1 MAKFLSNIN
10 LEAANDI
17 QFKTTAGANAGKI
30 SQTGDDLVISNDVGD
45 ILLGN
50 GSDDVFIGDGTNT
63 VDIRFEQD
71 MAIFADSSSTR
82 TLTLGGTN
90 TNLVLESPSIS
101 GTMTLGATT
110 INNKLTFTTANGYI
124 LFDYEP
130 AGDVDE
136 YTTEVPLLKV
146 DHNGAE
152 KTILSRISQLGAVQL
167 GHDDMVLITAGDV
180 GDTLKT
186 ELNTIAETVVF
197 AAESGFH
204 AYGFP
209 GNNTAWANR
218 NEFRFRSDSTTAS
231 ENGLYI
237 GDGTNTQFID
247 LSRNL
252 KNIGTIH
259 SGVITAVELTTSS
272 QGDISTGTSY
282 QQGSVSDPQPK
293 IKSSLLAHSPED
305 NTAVIHPYLFN
316 DLANFVARGGTV
328 TYSGLSANP
337 TSDET
342 ARMFEPSAR
351 TANASQAEITGSTWS
366 IELTDFPRSFNYG
379 TRFGISFGASS
390 FAPSSMLIEYS
401 TDNGSSY
408 TTALNS
414 SAASTFYHTYIANGG
429 TAINAVKFTLGKR
442 SGNNGPRVM
451 NIYAYNYDSRGM
463 TEYFVDKGGDT
474 LYGNLSVGSNS
485 LTAGSLD
492 INGNADISGTTTTSG
507 NITATASNATISAAE
522 SGGATTKI
530 MGASVGRVGTSSN
543 HNLEVLSNN
552 TAAITIDTSQNAT
565 FAGNVTAG
573 SNSLTAGS
581 LDINGNADI
590 SGNITGATWNGGVIS
605 SAYLDSDT
613 AHLSGSQT
621 FTGAKVMEGNLTLDD
636 GNGDTPTL
644 RFING
649 DDDVYQFFNDS
660 SSDMK
665 LTRTNNGGVD
675 YNFNAHE
682 TDYTQ
687 SVLQIGG
694 TSTFGTDVTIAGN
707 LTVNGTTVTVDTTNL
722 NVQDKNITLN
732 YSTSDSSSSAN
743 GAGITIQDAV
753 NGSTDATILWDTSAV
768 QFKISH
774 PINVNGNILTSGTV
788 DGRDLQTDGTK
799 LDTIDTNANAYVHPT
814 NAGNKHIPAAGATG
828 QVLQYAGSAGTAQ
841 WHTLTSSDVGLGN
854 VANVDQRNASN
865 INNGTIGASFLP
877 TTISSNTSGSAASL
891 SGLSLGDI
899 VYGGESGYAKLS
911 GNAESNNKFLRS
923 RGAANT
929 ATEPEWTQV
938 GYSDL
943 TGTVPTWNQNTT
955 GSAATLSSTLAV
967 NRGGTGAASLDAA
980 GIVEKT
986 GSQTIAGTKTF
997 TGSLL
1002 LDDGT
1007 GASPTMRFMN
1017 ENNDEVSI
1025 FCNPSGKMKFQTKAD
1040 GASNVVQMTMDGN
1053 GLDVVNGLKI
1063 NGSAVHATDTSTSL
1077 GTSNTLVPSQNAVKS
1092 YVDNE
1097 VAGAGG
1103 GTMSN
1108 FLLAATGTSN
1118 TATIAQGDTV
1128 TFGAGTGITAT
1139 RSGKQINITNSAP
1152 NVVQTTIT
1160 GNAGTATKLQTARNI
1175 AGVSFDGSGDISLNN
1190 NNITN
1195 GAGYTTN
1202 TGTTTASNTQ
1212 TFTNKTIDANGTGNS
1227 ITNIDIGNMTAAVI
1241 VTESEGIGNNDNDTT
1256 IPTSAAVVD
1265 YVDNNAGGGQ
1275 TYSVSVPTNTTKL
1288 RLTASGGTTDDIEFT
1303 GGTDISVTRT
1313 NGSALSI
1320 AYTGSSSGYTLPAAS
1335 NSALGGIKTGFSTNA
1350 SNRNYAVQL
1359 SSQKAYVNVPW
1370 TDNNTM
1376 GLGFVVEDGDGTAV
1390 TITEGKYLK
1399 FKEGSGNGININ
1411 FTDIS
1416 TGSSTDEFDLDFNL
1430 NIAGLAN
1437 DLTTSLFNHDSYIA
1451 ITDSEDSNT
1460 THKMLVGDMVDALA
1474 GSGLLSNG
1482 GTGNNVVAI
1491 NVGAGNGISVT
1502 QDGVAVTAHSNITV
1516 SSNGVAVSDDI
1527 FNTNLRIG
1535 RGGTGMYMD
1544 YTTQSDAITIRTD
1557 HATVGNNS
1565 HGNRKFEFTNGGIF
1579 RSLGT
1584 QVLNYT
1590 GWSDKRL
1597 KKNIKNLNY
1606 GLDAIMKLRPVS
1618 YAWKKEVDADKANSL
1633 GFIAQEVEKVIPELV
1648 TESETIFDDKKAKG
1662 IDYVKMVAVLTKA
1675 VQEQQKQIDE
1685 LKKLIN
1691 GNSS

>member
-10 LEAANDI
+10 LETANDL
-17 QFKTTAGANAGKI
+17 QFKTTAGTNAGKI
-30 SQTGDDLVISNDVGD
+30 SQTGNDLVLSNPVGD
-45 ILLGN
+45 ILLGD
-50 GSDDVFIGDGTNT
+50 GASDIYVGDGINSI
-63 VDIRFEQD
+63 DILFEQSGS
-71 MAIFADSSSTR
+71 IKADDSASGV
-82 TLTLGGTN
+82 TLTLGSSNTTLSLVSPTITGTITDN
-90 TNLVLESPSIS
+90 STNGLATLS
-101 GTMTLGATT
+101 GAQ
-110 INNKLTFTTANGYI
+110 TFTGTKTFADSVKLLFGNQSGGDLQIYHDGSNSYIDEAGVGALNIRSNSIVAGKYTGEVLFRGTA
-124 LFDYEP
+124 D
-130 AGDVDE
+130 
-136 YTTEVPLLKV
+136 
-146 DHNGAE
+146 GAFE
-152 KTILSRISQLGAVQL
+152 AFHDNSVKLS
-167 GHDDMVLITAGDV
+167 
-180 GDTLKT
+180 
-186 ELNTIAETVVF
+186 
-197 AAESGFH
+197 
-204 AYGFP
+204 
-209 GNNTAWANR
+209 
-218 NEFRFRSDSTTAS
+218 
-231 ENGLYI
+231 
-237 GDGTNTQFID
+237 
-247 LSRNL
+247 
-252 KNIGTIH
+252 
-259 SGVITAVELTTSS
+259 TTSS
-272 QGDISTGTSY
+272 GIDVTGEVKGD
-282 QQGSVSDPQPK
+282 
-293 IKSSLLAHSPED
+293 
-305 NTAVIHPYLFN
+305 
-316 DLANFVARGGTV
+316 
-328 TYSGLSANP
+328 
-337 TSDET
+337 
-342 ARMFEPSAR
+342 
-351 TANASQAEITGSTWS
+351 
-366 IELTDFPRSFNYG
+366 
-379 TRFGISFGASS
+379 
-390 FAPSSMLIEYS
+390 
-401 TDNGSSY
+401 
-408 TTALNS
+408 
-414 SAASTFYHTYIANGG
+414 
-429 TAINAVKFTLGKR
+429 
-442 SGNNGPRVM
+442 
-451 NIYAYNYDSRGM
+451 
-463 TEYFVDKGGDT
+463 
-474 LYGNLSVGSNS
+474 
-485 LTAGSLD
+485 SLD
-492 INGNADISGTTTTSG
+492 IDGNADISGNLTLSG
-507 NITATASNATISAAE
+507 TYPRIKLTD
-522 SGGATTKI
+522 
-530 MGASVGRVGTSSN
+530 
-543 HNLEVLSNN
+543 SNN
-552 TAAITIDTSQNAT
+552 NDDYDIINDNGTFIVYNDTDSSTAFAIAGNNNAT
-565 FAGNVTAG
+565 FSGGVIVNGGAVQVNNAGTDKKMSFDRTGGKGISIEHDASSIYFYNETDSAPIFKMFNAG
-573 SNSLTAGS
+573 DVRAYGEVEATS
-581 LDINGNADI
+581 LDVNGNADI

-605 SAYLDSDT
+605 SAYLDTDT

-621 FTGAKVMEGNLTLDD
+621 FTGAKVMQGNLTLDD
-636 GNGDTPTL
+636 GAGDTPTL

-649 DDDVYQFFNDS
+649 DDDVYQFFQDG

-753 NGSTDATILWDTSAV
+753 NSSTDATILWDTSAS

-774 PINVNGNILTSGTV
+774 PINILGNILTSGTV

-980 GIVEKT
+980 GIVEKS
-986 GSQTIAGTKTF
+986 GAQTIGGTKTF

-1017 ENNDEVSI
+1017 SDNDEVSI
-1025 FCNPSGKMKFQTKAD
+1025 FCNTSGKMKFQQKLD
-1040 GASNVVQMTMDGN
+1040 GAGSPTVQMTMDEN

-1108 FLLAATGTSN
+1108 FLLAATGTGN
-1118 TATIAQGDTV
+1118 TATIGQGDTV

-1139 RSGKQINITNSAP
+1139 RSGNQINIANSAP

-1265 YVDNNAGGGQ
+1265 YVANNAGGGQ
-1275 TYSVSVPTNTTKL
+1275 TYSVSVPNNTTKL

-1320 AYTGSSSGYTLPAAS
+1320 AYTGAGGYTLPAATS
-1335 NSALGGIKTGFSTNA
+1335 SALGGIKIGFTTNA

-1370 TDNNTM
+1370 TDNNTTYTAGSLLDLSGTQFNVDLTEATAATIAAGDNIIFIDGGATGTQSKGSINDVATLFA
-1376 GLGFVVEDGDGTAV
+1376 GLGLSATNGVLDVNLGHGLSIDVDTIKPQVHQNLVVSS
-1390 TITEGKYLK
+1390 
-1399 FKEGSGNGININ
+1399 SGIGVS
-1411 FTDIS
+1411 TDIQ
-1416 TGSSTDEFDLDFNL
+1416 
-1430 NIAGLAN
+1430 
-1437 DLTTSLFNHDSYIA
+1437 TT
-1451 ITDSEDSNT
+1451 
-1460 THKMLVGDMVDALA
+1460 
-1474 GSGLLSNG
+1474 
-1482 GTGNNVVAI
+1482 
-1491 NVGAGNGISVT
+1491 T
-1502 QDGVAVTAHSNITV
+1502 Q
-1516 SSNGVAVSDDI
+1516 
-1527 FNTNLRIG
+1527 RIG
-1535 RGGTGMYMD
+1535 RAGTNGLTLD
-1544 YTTQSDAITIRTD
+1544 FSATDNCVFETNASTPVTVLQIGTNGNASLTGTFLASNVTSNSDERIKKDIEDIPSYKALEVIKEVKGVRYNWKEKHED
-1557 HATVGNNS
+1557 G
-1565 HGNRKFEFTNGGIF
+1565 EFTEYHKDKPKNG
-1579 RSLGT
+1579 
-1584 QVLNYT
+1584 
-1590 GWSDKRL
+1590 L
-1597 KKNIKNLNY
+1597 KEI
-1606 GLDAIMKLRPVS
+1606 
-1618 YAWKKEVDADKANSL
+1618 
-1633 GFIAQEVEKVIPELV
+1633 GFIAQDLEKILPELV
-1648 TESETIFDDKKAKG
+1648 DEVNDDNDFKSVNYA
-1662 IDYVKMVAVLTKA
+1662 KMVVVLTEAMK
-1675 VQEQQKQIDE
+1675 EQQKQIE
-1685 LKKLIN
+1685 KLQKQIN
-1691 GNSS
+1691 KLL

>member
-10 LEAANDI
+10 LETANDI

-30 SQTGDDLVISNDVGD
+30 SQTGDDLVISNAVGD

-101 GTMTLGATT
+101 GTMTLGSTT
-110 INNKLTFTTANGYI
+110 INNKLTFTGSSGYI

-130 AGDVDE
+130 SGDTDE
-136 YTTEVPLLKV
+136 YTTEVPLLKF
-146 DHNGAE
+146 DHNGTE
-152 KTILSRISQLGAVQL
+152 KTILSRISENGAIQL
-167 GHDDMVLITAGDV
+167 GHDDTVLITAGDV
-180 GDTLKT
+180 GDVMKT
-186 ELNTIAETVVF
+186 NWGATNEAVVL
-197 AAESGFH
+197 AAENGFY

-209 GNNTAWANR
+209 SNTHTWANR
-218 NEFRFRSDSTTAS
+218 NEFRFRSDSATPS
-231 ENGLYI
+231 DNGLYI
-237 GDGTNTQFID
+237 GDGGNTQFID

-252 KNIGTIH
+252 TVNN
-259 SGVITAVELTTSS
+259 ITATGNINNINEKV
-272 QGDISTGTSY
+272 GTSVY
-282 QQGSVSDPQPK
+282 LRNYELDTGGSGGSFLIGK
-293 IKSSLLAHSPED
+293 IEDSSSTDGAISATVHFAYDYGTTTNNCTLH
-305 NTAVIHPYLFN
+305 FN
-316 DLANFVARGGTV
+316 FAQRSGTARGTWWYEADDQDAANDRVHARLIDDGSGNMYVWITCVDYSRVYVEARHRFSSNFPDSGALTAATITSGT
-328 TYSGLSANP
+328 TLF
-337 TSDET
+337 D
-342 ARMFEPSAR
+342 
-351 TANASQAEITGSTWS
+351 TANDPTAEMHVG
-366 IELTDFPRSFNYG
+366 NV
-379 TRFGISFGASS
+379 
-390 FAPSSMLIEYS
+390 FAHGEVEA
-401 TDNGSSY
+401 T
-408 TTALNS
+408 
-414 SAASTFYHTYIANGG
+414 
-429 TAINAVKFTLGKR
+429 
-442 SGNNGPRVM
+442 
-451 NIYAYNYDSRGM
+451 
-463 TEYFVDKGGDT
+463 
-474 LYGNLSVGSNS
+474 
-485 LTAGSLD
+485 SLD
-492 INGNADISGTTTTSG
+492 INGDADISGT
-507 NITATASNATISAAE
+507 IS
-522 SGGATTKI
+522 T
-530 MGASVGRVGTSSN
+530 
-543 HNLEVLSNN
+543 
-552 TAAITIDTSQNAT
+552 
-565 FAGNVTAG
+565 
-573 SNSLTAGS
+573 
-581 LDINGNADI
+581 
-590 SGNITGATWNGGVIS
+590 ATWNGAVIA

-613 AHLSGSQT
+613 AHLSTSQT
-621 FTGAKVMEGNLTLDD
+621 FTGAKTMQGNLTLDD

-687 SVLQIGG
+687 SILQIGG
-694 TSTFGTDVTIAGN
+694 SSTFGTDVTIAGN

-753 NGSTDATILWDTSAV
+753 NSSTDATILWDTSANT
-768 QFKISH
+768 FKISH
-774 PINVNGNILTSGTV
+774 PINVLGNILTSGTV

-828 QVLQYAGSAGTAQ
+828 QFLQYAGSAGTAQ
-841 WHTLTSSDVGLGN
+841 WATLTSSDVGLGN

-865 INNGTIGASFLP
+865 INNGTLGASFLP

-899 VYGGESGYAKLS
+899 VYGGESGFAKLG
-911 GNAESNNKFLRS
+911 GNAQSSNKFLRS

-929 ATEPEWTQV
+929 ATEPEWVQV

-967 NRGGTGAASLDAA
+967 NRGGTGATSLDAA

-1017 ENNDEVSI
+1017 ADDDEVSI
-1025 FCNPSGKMKFQTKAD
+1025 FCNSSGKMKFQQKLV
-1040 GASNVVQMTMDGN
+1040 GGSNVVQMTMDEN
-1053 GLDVVNGLKI
+1053 GLDVVNGLKVGTGTTI
-1063 NGSAVHATDTSTSL
+1063 TTILDEDNMASDSATALATQQSIK
-1077 GTSNTLVPSQNAVKS
+1077 A
-1092 YVDNE
+1092 YVDSE
-1097 VAGAGG
+1097 VSSAGG
-1103 GTMSN
+1103 GTMSSWN
-1108 FLLAATGTSN
+1108 LDSDANSAGSITNGT
-1118 TATIAQGDTV
+1118 TV
-1128 TFGAGTGITAT
+1128 SFDGGTGITTSRAGST
-1139 RSGKQINITNSAP
+1139 ITITNSAP
-1152 NVVQTTIT
+1152 MTGDTFDNDGTFASLRAQGTTKGDVGLGSVENTALSTYT
-1160 GNAGTATKLQTARNI
+1160 GNGGALDNQY
-1175 AGVSFDGSGDISLNN
+1175 
-1190 NNITN
+1190 ITN
-1195 GAGYTTN
+1195 GAGYTTNTGTTTASNSQTFTNKSGNISQWTNDSGYTTN

-1265 YVDNNAGGGQ
+1265 YVANNSGGSGLPTAPGSDKILIYDHSAGEAKWATPNNNLAILGTQINATDTNTWQANTDTQAGYVAAGGLSNKVWKTNGAGVPGWRADSDTNTTYTAGTLLDLSSTQFNVDLTEATAATIAAGDNIIFIDGGATGTQSKGSIDDVATLFAGGG
-1275 TYSVSVPTNTTKL
+1275 
-1288 RLTASGGTTDDIEFT
+1288 LTATSGVL
-1303 GGTDISVTRT
+1303 SV
-1313 NGSALSI
+1313 NLGHGLSLDVD
-1320 AYTGSSSGYTLPAAS
+1320 T
-1335 NSALGGIKTGFSTNA
+1335 IKLF
-1350 SNRNYAVQL
+1350 
-1359 SSQKAYVNVPW
+1359 P
-1370 TDNNTM
+1370 NNN
-1376 GLGFVVEDGDGTAV
+1376 
-1390 TITEGKYLK
+1390 ITV
-1399 FKEGSGNGININ
+1399 
-1411 FTDIS
+1411 
-1416 TGSSTDEFDLDFNL
+1416 
-1430 NIAGLAN
+1430 
-1437 DLTTSLFNHDSYIA
+1437 DS
-1451 ITDSEDSNT
+1451 
-1460 THKMLVGDMVDALA
+1460 
-1474 GSGLLSNG
+1474 
-1482 GTGNNVVAI
+1482 
-1491 NVGAGNGISVT
+1491 NGIS
-1502 QDGVAVTAHSNITV
+1502 
-1516 SSNGVAVSDDI
+1516 VSDDI

-1544 YTTQSDAITIRTD
+1544 YKTESDAITIRTD
-1557 HATVGNNS
+1557 HANS
-1565 HGNRKFEFTNGGIF
+1565 ASASDGNRKFEFTNGGIF

-1597 KKNIKNLNY
+1597 KENIKNLNY

-1618 YAWKKEVDADKANSL
+1618 YDWKKEVDADKTNSL

-1648 TESETIFDDKKAKG
+1648 TESKTIFDDKKAKG
-1662 IDYVKMVAVLTKA
+1662 VDYVKMVAVLTKA
-1675 VQEQQKQIDE
+1675 IQEQQKQIEE
-1685 LKKLIN
+1685 LKEIIN
-1691 GNSS
+1691 GNS

>member
-30 SQTGDDLVISNDVGD
+30 SQTGDDLVISNAVGD

-110 INNKLTFTTANGYI
+110 INNKLTFTGGTGYI

-130 AGDVDE
+130 TTSSGE
-136 YTTEVPLLKV
+136 YTNEVPLLKV
-146 DHNGAE
+146 DRSGTE
-152 KTILSRISQLGAVQL
+152 LSILSRMTNNGGLVLGIDDTTAV
-167 GHDDMVLITAGDV
+167 IAGDV
-180 GDTLKT
+180 KANVKSGW
-186 ELNTIAETVVF
+186 NY
-197 AAESGFH
+197 AAENVILAAEGGFY
-204 AYGFP
+204 AWGWP
-209 GNNTAWANR
+209 NNMSDGSSTNNGIDFSTYASR
-218 NEFRFRSDSTTAS
+218 YEFRFRTDAYDNSSSNNSTINNYSLAN
-231 ENGLYI
+231 NGLYL
-237 GDGTNTQFID
+237 GAGGGTQFID
-247 LSRNL
+247 MSRNL
-252 KNIGTIH
+252 KNIGTISSGAITSTGAIEGSSIVKTGGSSSEFLKADGSVDSNTYITSQATDFVSKASGGTFSGDIAGNNNMLSSFFLPQNPEGSH
-259 SGVITAVELTTSS
+259 VKAPWFFNDMAYSRLRGATITVTVNGGSAPGNTDIDKMFDAATGFWNMPTSGVTSVVIEMTNPPKTMYHGAHYGVTFGNS
-272 QGDISTGTSY
+272 HWRAKNVDIDAYYSSAY
-282 QQGSVSDPQPK
+282 QEVVS
-293 IKSSLLAHSPED
+293 
-305 NTAVIHPYLFN
+305 
-316 DLANFVARGGTV
+316 
-328 TYSGLSANP
+328 
-337 TSDET
+337 
-342 ARMFEPSAR
+342 
-351 TANASQAEITGSTWS
+351 ITGNTKEF
-366 IELTDFPRSFNYG
+366 IYG
-379 TRFGISFGASS
+379 TK
-390 FAPSSMLIEYS
+390 
-401 TDNGSSY
+401 N
-408 TTALNS
+408 
-414 SAASTFYHTYIANGG
+414 
-429 TAINAVKFTLGKR
+429 
-442 SGNNGPRVM
+442 SGNNAVEKIKWTFSDFNTTSMRIVSLF
-451 NIYAYNYDSRGM
+451 AYNYNSTGM
-463 TEYFVDKGGDT
+463 PGLYLSKDGGEM
-474 LYGNLSVGSNS
+474 YGNLSVGSNS

-492 INGNADISGTTTTSG
+492 INGDADISGTITT
-507 NITATASNATISAAE
+507 
-522 SGGATTKI
+522 
-530 MGASVGRVGTSSN
+530 
-543 HNLEVLSNN
+543 
-552 TAAITIDTSQNAT
+552 
-565 FAGNVTAG
+565 
-573 SNSLTAGS
+573 
-581 LDINGNADI
+581 
-590 SGNITGATWNGGVIS
+590 ATWNGAVIS

-621 FTGAKVMEGNLTLDD
+621 FTGAKTMEGNLTLDD
-636 GNGDTPTL
+636 GAGDTPTL

-753 NGSTDATILWDTSAV
+753 NSSTDATILWDTSANT
-768 QFKISH
+768 FKISH
-774 PINVNGNILTSGTV
+774 PINVLGNILTSGTV

-814 NAGNKHIPAAGATG
+814 NAGNKHIPAGGATD
-828 QVLQYAGSAGTAQ
+828 QFLQYAGSAGTAQ
-841 WHTLTSSDVGLGN
+841 WVTLSSSDVGLGN

-865 INNGTIGASFLP
+865 INNGTLGASFLP
-877 TTISSNTSGSAASL
+877 TTISSNTQGSAASL

-911 GNAESNNKFLRS
+911 GNAESSNKFLRS

-938 GYSDL
+938 GYADL

-986 GSQTIAGTKTF
+986 GSQTISGTKTF
-997 TGSLL
+997 TGSIL

-1007 GASPTMRFMN
+1007 GSSPTMRFMN
-1017 ENNDEVSI
+1017 EDNDEVSI
-1025 FCNPSGKMKFQTKAD
+1025 FCNPSGKMKFQQKLD
-1040 GASNVVQMTMDGN
+1040 GASNVVQMTMDEN

-1097 VAGAGG
+1097 VASAGG

-1108 FLLAATGTSN
+1108 FLLAATGTTG
-1118 TATIAQGDTV
+1118 TATIAQGNTV

-1139 RSGKQINITNSAP
+1139 RSGNQINITNSAP

-1175 AGVSFDGSGDISLNN
+1175 AGTSFDGSANIDISYANLTNKPTIPTNN
-1190 NNITN
+1190 NQLTN

-1265 YVDNNAGGGQ
+1265 YVANNAGGGSGLP
-1275 TYSVSVPTNTTKL
+1275 TAPNSDKILIYDYSAGVAKWATPNNNLAILGTNINATDTNTWQANTDTQAGYVAAGGQSNKVWKTNGAGVPGWRTDANTNTTYTAGSL
-1288 RLTASGGTTDDIEFT
+1288 LDLSSTTFNVDLTEAAAATIAAGDNIIFLDGGATGTQSKGSIDDVATLFAGT
-1303 GGTDISVTRT
+1303 G
-1313 NGSALSI
+1313 LS
-1320 AYTGSSSGYTLPAAS
+1320 AS
-1335 NSALGGIKTGFSTNA
+1335 NGVLSVNIGHGLSFDVDTIKPV
-1350 SNRNYAVQL
+1350 SNN
-1359 SSQKAYVNVPW
+1359 NI
-1370 TDNNTM
+1370 TIDN
-1376 GLGFVVEDGDGTAV
+1376 
-1390 TITEGKYLK
+1390 
-1399 FKEGSGNGININ
+1399 
-1411 FTDIS
+1411 
-1416 TGSSTDEFDLDFNL
+1416 
-1430 NIAGLAN
+1430 
-1437 DLTTSLFNHDSYIA
+1437 
-1451 ITDSEDSNT
+1451 
-1460 THKMLVGDMVDALA
+1460 
-1474 GSGLLSNG
+1474 
-1482 GTGNNVVAI
+1482 
-1491 NVGAGNGISVT
+1491 NGIS
-1502 QDGVAVTAHSNITV
+1502 
-1516 SSNGVAVSDDI
+1516 VSDDI

-1544 YTTQSDAITIRTD
+1544 YKTESDAITIRTD
-1557 HATVGNNS
+1557 HATS
-1565 HGNRKFEFTNGGIF
+1565 ASSSDGNRKFEFTNGGIF

-1597 KKNIKNLNY
+1597 KENIKNLNY

-1618 YAWKKEVDADKANSL
+1618 YDWKKEVDADKTNSL

-1648 TESETIFDDKKAKG
+1648 TESKTIFDDKKAKG
-1662 IDYVKMVAVLTKA
+1662 VDYVKMVAVLTKA

-1691 GNSS
+1691 GNSSR